1 MIESST
7 AECDTG
13 PILLEAI
20 RALLVSRNAAGLQ
33 PFLAEWP
40 STTTTRGVSVSSL
53 PVLRWLSGIGQHA
66 SVATSALVEALIERA
81 PQLSWH
87 QTYSAADVGETFL
100 NNYGWAEV
108 AGMRGAV
115 CSETVACGFLL
126 LGPATHYPRHH
137 HEAEEVYVPLAGT
150 AWWQRGA
157 LSWEKQ
163 TPGAVIYHAS
173 NEAHAMR
180 TEVSPLLAL
189 YVWRGHLEQK
199 ARFDS
204 GGDQ

>member
-1 MIESST
+1 MIESCT
-7 AECDTG
+7 AERDTG
-13 PILLEAI
+13 PMLLAAI
-20 RALLVSRNAAGLQ
+20 RALLVSRNATVLQ
-33 PFLAEWP
+33 PFLAQWP
-40 STTTTRGVSVSSL
+40 SAASTRGVSASSL

-66 SVATSALVEALIERA
+66 SVATSALVEAIINSA
-81 PQLSWH
+81 SQLSWH
-87 QTYSAADVGETFL
+87 RTYSAADVGEAFL
-100 NNYGWAEV
+100 DNYGWAEI

-126 LGPATHYPRHH
+126 LGPATHYRRHR
-137 HEAEEVYVPLAGT
+137 HEAEEVYIPLAGT
-150 AWWQRGA
+150 ASWQRGA
-157 LSWEKQ
+157 LSWQKQ

-204 GGDQ
+204 GDQ